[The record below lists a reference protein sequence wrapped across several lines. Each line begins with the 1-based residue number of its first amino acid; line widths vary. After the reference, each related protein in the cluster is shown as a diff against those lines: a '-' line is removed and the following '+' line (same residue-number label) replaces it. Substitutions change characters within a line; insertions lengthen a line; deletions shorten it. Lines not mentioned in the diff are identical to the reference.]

1 MQMVKNI
8 FIAIV
13 VVWLSVVIFM
23 PKSNLYY
30 KLEEELSKK
39 DIKLNEKLIDDGLF
53 SLTIKDIDIYIKGIN
68 IASIKKIELFTLLF
82 YTHISIDAVG
92 LDESL
97 KNIIAQDIEKSNI
110 YHSIL
115 SPMNLTLD
123 INSSIAQ
130 ITGLVD
136 LRTRKVR
143 LDVEDSPNIKIIK
156 SLLKKDDKGWYYE
169 TTF

>member
-13 VVWLSVVIFM
+13 VVWLSVVMFM

-68 IASIKKIELFTLLF
+68 IASIQKIELFTLLF

-92 LDESL
+92 LDKSL

-110 YHSIL
+110 YHSVL

-143 LDVEDSPNIKIIK
+143 LDVENSPNIKIIK

>member
-13 VVWLSVVIFM
+13 VVWLSVVMFM

-53 SLTIKDIDIYIKGIN
+53 SLTIKDVDIYIKGIN
-68 IASIKKIELFTLLF
+68 IASIQKIELFTLLF

-92 LDESL
+92 LDKSL

-110 YHSIL
+110 YHSVL

-143 LDVEDSPNIKIIK
+143 LDVENSPNIKIIK